1 MINQIKSKLNFQI
14 TKHMSNSIREIVK
27 KADVNKNLTAHNSRK
42 DVLSERCSHLCT
54 HLTHLPK
61 KIFWTQNISFA

>member
-1 MINQIKSKLNFQI
+1 
-14 TKHMSNSIREIVK
+14 MSNSIREIVK

>member
-1 MINQIKSKLNFQI
+1 
-14 TKHMSNSIREIVK
+14 MSSSIRGIVK
-27 KADVNKNLTAHNSRK
+27 KADMNKNLRAHNSRK

-61 KIFWTQNISFA
+61 KIFLTHNISFA